1 MKGNCKKMR
10 APSLLEEVKQVNV
23 AYLTLIRDLAK
34 KEGVSGLQSLGF
46 REDVSARFV
55 ELTDGQLEK
64 LAGSGQLLC
73 RFQMR
78 MADLLSA
85 LGNSAESHL
94 AKMRTAALDAVAA

>member
-23 AYLTLIRDLAK
+23 AYLSLIRALAK
-34 KEGVSGLQSLGF
+34 KEGVSGLRRLGF
-46 REDVSARFV
+46 SEDVSARFA
-55 ELTDGQLEK
+55 ELTDAQLEK

-85 LGNSAESHL
+85 LGNPAESRL
-94 AKMRTAALDAVAA
+94 GMLRAAALAAVAA